1 MEEIELIEPKKEY
14 ANQVMMYKEAFISNN
29 DSLDGCAGLEDCSN
43 FDEWSDFEN
52 RLSKKYLDS
61 YVPSTVYLGI
71 RKSDDKLV
79 GMIDY
84 RHELS
89 NFLMNFGGNIGYS
102 VLPDERRKGYATE
115 MLRQVLVKVKDS
127 GKTKVLLTCDKE
139 NIASQKTIIRNGGHL
154 ENEVIDNANLSKS
167 GVIQRYWI
175 NL

>member
-1 MEEIELIEPKKEY
+1 MEEIVLMKPSKEY
-14 ANQVMMYKEAFISNN
+14 ANQVMMYKEAFLNNN
-29 DSLDGCAGLEDCSN
+29 DSLDGCAGLEDCNN
-43 FDEWSDFEN
+43 FEEWNDFEN

-89 NFLMNFGGNIGYS
+89 DFLMNFGGNIGYS

-127 GKTKVLLTCDKE
+127 GKSKVLLTCDKE
-139 NIASQKTIIRNGGHL
+139 NIASQKTIIRNGGYL

-167 GVIQRYWI
+167 GIIQRYWI
-175 NL
+175 SL

>member
-1 MEEIELIEPKKEY
+1 MEEIVLIEPKKEY
-14 ANQVMMYKEAFISNN
+14 ANQVMMYKEAFLNNN
-29 DSLDGCAGLEDCSN
+29 DSLDGCAGLEDCNN
-43 FDEWSDFEN
+43 FEEWNDFEN

-89 NFLMNFGGNIGYS
+89 DFLMNFGGNIGYS

-127 GKTKVLLTCDKE
+127 GKSKVLLTCDKE
-139 NIASQKTIIRNGGHL
+139 NIGSQKTIIRNGGYL
-154 ENEVIDNANLSKS
+154 ENEVIDSANLSKS